1 MTFKNM
7 RIKQVNSVI
16 HYKPNVKKW
25 SAKNRSNHFVGIML
39 DGSAYHNFGYQDFV
53 LSRNKVY
60 FFNQKDDY
68 EVEAYEAGDSFSVHF
83 TTYEDIET
91 ESFCVSI
98 ENPEEFVTLLKKAE
112 LLKNDSEKGEL
123 ALLSTLYKLLDT
135 ISQVRHKAYFPRD
148 ARISAAKSYMDT
160 NFRNDDCL
168 AGAVAQSGISA
179 RRFNDLFKGN
189 FGTPPNRYIILKRI
203 AYAKSLLET
212 RSLTITEV
220 AAHCGFSNVYYFSK
234 VFKQICGISPSKWM

>member
-1 MTFKNM
+1 MTFENI
-7 RIKQVNSVI
+7 RIKEVNSI
-16 HYKPNVKKW
+16 IRYKPNVKKW

-112 LLKNDSEKGEL
+112 LQKNDSEKGEL

-135 ISQVRHKAYFPRD
+135 ISQARHKAYFPRD
-148 ARISAAKSYMDT
+148 ARISTAKSYIDT
-160 NFRNDDCL
+160 NFNNADCL
-168 AGAVAQSGISA
+168 AEAVAQSGISA
-179 RRFNDLFKGN
+179 RRFNDLFKGK
-189 FGTPPNRYIILKRI
+189 FGTPPNRYIILRRI
-203 AYAKSLLET
+203 EHAKSLLET
-212 RSLTITEV
+212 RSLTVTEV
-220 AAHCGFSNVYYFSK
+220 AARCGFSDVYYFSK
-234 VFKQICGISPSKWM
+234 IFKQICGISPSKWR

>member
-1 MTFKNM
+1 MTFENI
-7 RIKQVNSVI
+7 RVKQVKSVI

-25 SAKNRSNHFVGIML
+25 STKNRHTHFVGIL
-39 DGSAYHNFGYQDFV
+39 LGGSALHRFGYQDFV
-53 LSRNKVY
+53 LSRNQVY

-68 EVEAYEAGDSFSVHF
+68 EVESYEAGDSFSVHF

-98 ENPEEFVTLLKKAE
+98 ENPEEFVTLLKKIE

-123 ALLSTLYKLLDT
+123 ALLSTLYKLFNA
-135 ISQVRHKAYFPRD
+135 ISQARHKAYFPKD
-148 ARISAAKSYMDT
+148 ARISAAKSYIDT
-160 NFRNDDCL
+160 NFKNADCL

-203 AYAKSLLET
+203 EYAKSLLET

-220 AAHCGFSNVYYFSK
+220 AAHCGFSNVYYFSR